1 MDNWAQAEGR
11 RGATDDTGSGWLVDR
26 FLAIGA
32 PMKRLVSVL
41 GCIKMCT
48 SAHKTTECA
57 MTSTTMTVRLPEATK
72 ERLGRLAE
80 RTRRSRSFLAGEA
93 IADYVERELA
103 IIEGIERGI
112 ADMEAGRVVPHDEA
126 MARIR
131 GAIEHVQDD
140 T

>member
-1 MDNWAQAEGR
+1 
-11 RGATDDTGSGWLVDR
+11 
-26 FLAIGA
+26 
-32 PMKRLVSVL
+32 
-41 GCIKMCT
+41 
-48 SAHKTTECA
+48 

>member
-1 MDNWAQAEGR
+1 
-11 RGATDDTGSGWLVDR
+11 
-26 FLAIGA
+26 
-32 PMKRLVSVL
+32 
-41 GCIKMCT
+41 
-48 SAHKTTECA
+48 

-103 IIEGIERGI
+103 IIEGIERAV

-126 MARIR
+126 MAQIR
-131 GAIEHVQDD
+131 GSIDSAQDD